1 MFPESFCDPFQE
13 DADNAPRASPTR
25 TQKKK
30 APRRKN
36 QKDSA
41 QAPKPPAQNQKKKT
55 IKNSQKKRRQMM
67 VAKYQWKGQR
77 NDDLSFK
84 KGDLISVVERCED
97 PGWLIGEVIRDDE
110 EDSSVRGMFPESYC
124 ELVLEDTDS
133 APRAPKLPTQK
144 KKATRKKS
152 RSPRGEGT
160 RNNVNVNCRRFRN
173 QYVKERLVDKRQ
185 KLGLSIKTCQQAHTN
200 KLLANLET
208 GENVKF
214 YWDVDNLYTMESDIN
229 GKRRDSKF
237 KSEQDSIP
245 LPKYTTKW
253 FPGIIN
259 IRPVRRR
266 DGKVYIEI
274 LVHDDDTYKRIRLPD
289 SNYVYEYYDGYLNPR
304 YNKQQSLT
312 WSIDFRRI
320 ERESIVTLCIN
331 PKHVMANS
339 HWYGLPWVTDIWE
352 RSLPIRL
359 ESN

>member
-1 MFPESFCDPFQE
+1 
-13 DADNAPRASPTR
+13 
-25 TQKKK
+25 
-30 APRRKN
+30 
-36 QKDSA
+36 
-41 QAPKPPAQNQKKKT
+41 
-55 IKNSQKKRRQMM
+55 M
-67 VAKYQWKGQR
+67 VAQYDWKGQR

-110 EDSSVRGMFPESYC
+110 EGSSVRGMFPESYC
-124 ELVLEDTDS
+124 DPFQEDADS
-133 APRAPKLPTQK
+133 QRQSPSRQNQ
-144 KKATRKKS
+144 TRRKS
-152 RSPRGEGT
+152 PS
-160 RNNVNVNCRRFRN
+160 NVNCFRN
-173 QYVKERLVDKRQ
+173 KYVALTRKIETKRKEMARASDTAREKRDIENLMDERQ

-200 KLLANLET
+200 KLLGKSKLKTAED
-208 GENVKF
+208 VKF
-214 YWDVDNLYTMESDIN
+214 YWDVDNLDTMKSIIN
-229 GKRRDSKF
+229 RERMDSKF

-245 LPKYTTKW
+245 LLPQQKQHTEKW

-259 IRPVRRR
+259 NIDRR

-320 ERESIVTLCIN
+320 EREGIVTICIN
-331 PKHVMANS
+331 PRHVMANS
-339 HWYGLPWVTDIWE
+339 HWYGLPWKNGIWE
-352 RSLPIRL
+352 RSLPILL